1 MMSKRE
7 EGVYVDPHTKDVRC
21 HSQWDDIRKIINKNQ
36 MNYFNHLSKLF
47 EKNPLAYFEIEK
59 TIMVKYEI
67 KGISLLLLLKREGK
81 GLAFSE
87 LFYPPLKNIRDFM
100 IARLMKEC
108 RQQAFIQL
116 NEKYHQNGHKNAEI
130 TGQYISQTLCDKE
143 EKHDLMAIRERL
155 QKGFVASHTEEQ
167 RVKTE
172 EKSR

>member
-1 MMSKRE
+1 
-7 EGVYVDPHTKDVRC
+7 
-21 HSQWDDIRKIINKNQ
+21 
-36 MNYFNHLSKLF
+36 
-47 EKNPLAYFEIEK
+47 
-59 TIMVKYEI
+59 
-67 KGISLLLLLKREGK
+67 
-81 GLAFSE
+81 
-87 LFYPPLKNIRDFM
+87 
-100 IARLMKEC
+100 MKEC